1 MIEKINTPLYTNASE
16 ITLDEFIK
24 HAQGDFE
31 NRLCNIYNF
40 ADERFFKGH
49 NVELS
54 EIEKAKSIK
63 QSLYSLD
70 TYRIFND
77 FGAILDKES
86 IVPCHKFS
94 INTKNINFTHLI
106 TNLREIYSSD
116 YPMIRRYDNA
126 QNEQDKQDLGL
137 VKTIKEIPNWENLF
151 GSGEFPFM
159 KIYVFRLG
167 NTEYFAYGIVR

>member
-1 MIEKINTPLYTNASE
+1 MIQKINTPLYMNASE
-16 ITLDEFIK
+16 ITLDEFIR

-31 NRLCNIYNF
+31 RRLCNIYNF

-54 EIEKAKSIK
+54 EIERAKNIK

-70 TYRIFND
+70 TYRIFHD

-86 IVPCHKFS
+86 FVPCHKFD

-106 TNLREIYSSD
+106 TNLKEIYRSD
-116 YPMIRRYDNA
+116 YPMIRHYDNA
-126 QNEQDKQDLGL
+126 QNEKDNEHLI
-137 VKTIKEIPNWENLF
+137 KTIKEIPNWENLF

-167 NTEYFAYGIVR
+167 NTEYFAYDIVR